1 MANTK
6 TTLPGVSN
14 VRRLTET
21 AIMIALATGLSYI
34 TLFSA
39 PMGGSITAFSQVPII
54 IIGYRYGWKWGIF
67 TGFVHGMLQMLLQG
81 LSNFSYVKG
90 FGSYLILILFDYAI
104 AFAVLGIGGALFRK
118 LKNETLGL
126 ALGAAA
132 ASLLR
137 FLCHFIS
144 GVTIWGEYADG
155 WQSVWAYSFGYNGF
169 YMLFEGII
177 SVVGVVAL
185 SFALDFRKPDLIKR
199 RKKAENK

>member
-1 MANTK
+1 MK
-6 TTLPGVSN
+6 TTTGPAVSTT
-14 VRRLTET
+14 RRLTET
-21 AIMIALATGLSYI
+21 AVMIALATGLSYI
-34 TLFSA
+34 TLFQA

-54 IIGYRYGWKWGIF
+54 IIGYRYGWKWGTF
-67 TGFVHGMLQMLLQG
+67 TGFIHGMLQMLLQG

-118 LKNETLGL
+118 VIKNETLALG
-126 ALGAAA
+126 LGAAV

-185 SFALDFRKPDLIKR
+185 SFALDFRKADLIKKK
-199 RKKAENK
+199 KKA

>member
-1 MANTK
+1 MK
-6 TTLPGVSN
+6 TTTGPAVSTT
-14 VRRLTET
+14 RRLTET

-34 TLFSA
+34 TLFQA

-54 IIGYRYGWKWGIF
+54 IIGYRYGWKWGTF
-67 TGFVHGMLQMLLQG
+67 TGFIHGMLQMLLQG

-118 LKNETLGL
+118 VIKNETLALG
-126 ALGAAA
+126 LGAAV

-185 SFALDFRKPDLIKR
+185 SFALDFRKADLIKKK
-199 RKKAENK
+199 KKA